1 MVIPETSNVVWL
13 TASENVKE
21 RTPVFMSNEKSLRNG
36 GSRSGLKL
44 VTGKGL
50 GIRIAR
56 LGFPAKS

>member
-21 RTPVFMSNEKSLRNG
+21 RTSVFMPNEKSLRNG
-36 GSRSGLKL
+36 GSSSGLKL

>member
-21 RTPVFMSNEKSLRNG
+21 RTPVFMPNEKSLRNG

-50 GIRIAR
+50 SIRIAR